1 MARPRS
7 TRPTDGELAVL
18 NVLWERGPST
28 VRQVHEALAALKRG
42 RGSANATAG
51 AGTRGYT
58 SVLKI
63 MQIMTDKGLVRRDE
77 AERSH
82 VYRAAAPREQTQ
94 RQIVGELL
102 DRVFG
107 GSARALVMHA
117 LSVKPTTPEELAKI
131 RKLIDQFEEGGKS

>member
-7 TRPTDGELAVL
+7 NRPTDGELAVL
-18 NVLWERGPST
+18 NVLWERGPCT
-28 VRQVHEALAALKRG
+28 VRQVHEALAARRKPPPRG
-42 RGSANATAG
+42 AARPA
-51 AGTRGYT
+51 GYT
-58 SVLKI
+58 SVLKV

-94 RQIVGELL
+94 RQMVGDLV

-107 GSARALVMHA
+107 GSARALVLHA
-117 LSVKPTTPEELAKI
+117 LSARPTSPEELAQI
-131 RKLIDQFEEGGKS
+131 RKLIDDFEGGKS

>member
-7 TRPTDGELAVL
+7 NRPTDGELAVL
-18 NVLWERGPST
+18 NVLWERGPCT
-28 VRQVHEALAALKRG
+28 VRQVHEALGRRKRPRG
-42 RGSANATAG
+42 AGSAP
-51 AGTRGYT
+51 GYT

-94 RQIVGELL
+94 RQIVGDLV

-107 GSARALVMHA
+107 GSARALLMHV
-117 LSVKPTTPEELAKI
+117 LSARPTSPEELADI
-131 RKLIDQFEEGGKS
+131 RKLIDDFEGGKP